1 MQQKIKR
8 VWSFVAI
15 LILTGVVFSFIV
27 GSALIIKR
35 DQVISTE
42 IFQLFR
48 TLFPIILF
56 MFVSFSFL
64 LRRSEVYER
73 MILPTEPLNITDAD
87 RFLYDI
93 PPDEPYL
100 TYDRYRVSTTIDTNT
115 LTAPARSSNEE
126 RISEQSP
133 FMDPVTILP
142 PESNE
147 STIGLTPEE
156 IAYFK
161 EIQVP
166 IEPDRVENQI
176 APPKTPKEVFEK
188 QPENFPS
195 VDQGSTSSMYPSGNK
210 QRIIQGS
217 DTHFNYSSPRDVE
230 DGSIVP
236 PVGRFFRLVR
246 ETASKEDVTSGV
258 PEQPSQQ
265 IIEDTFENRLD
276 QETHY
281 ANQQAYELS
290 LFILRLRFPKQSKRP
305 IRTIYEQ
312 AIREFLGN
320 STYVYQD
327 DENQNR
333 FYGILPFY
341 SFTETQM
348 ELSALYRYL
357 RESLE
362 EDECILSIGFSS
374 RFSREDIIP
383 ETLLKEAQSSMK
395 KALRRKSFSLLG
407 FEPDPNKFETHL

>member
-1 MQQKIKR
+1 MQQQIKR
-8 VWSFVAI
+8 VWSFVAM
-15 LILTGVVFSFIV
+15 LILTGVVISFIV

-35 DQVISTE
+35 DRVISTE

-64 LRRSEVYER
+64 LRRSDVYER
-73 MILPTEPLNITDAD
+73 MILPIEPLNITDAD

-100 TYDRYRVSTTIDTNT
+100 TYDRYRVSTTIDTAAQAT
-115 LTAPARSSNEE
+115 PAGSAQDVP
-126 RISEQSP
+126 IPEQSP
-133 FMDPVTILP
+133 VKGPANFLP
-142 PESNE
+142 QESDE

-156 IAYFK
+156 IAFFK
-161 EIQVP
+161 EIPVP
-166 IEPDRVENQI
+166 IESDDGDELGVHPR
-176 APPKTPKEVFEK
+176 TTKEEFDK
-188 QPENFPS
+188 QSGDVPS
-195 VDQGSTSSMYPSGNK
+195 EDQGSTSTLHPSGNI

-217 DTHFNYSSPRDVE
+217 AAHFNYSTPRDVE
-230 DGSIVP
+230 DGAIVP
-236 PVGRFFRLVR
+236 PLGRFFRLVKD
-246 ETASKEDVTSGV
+246 TPTKEDVTSV
-258 PEQPSQQ
+258 AQEQSSQQ

-281 ANQQAYELS
+281 ANQQDYELS

-312 AIREFLGN
+312 ALREFLGN

-327 DENQNR
+327 DENQNK

-362 EDECILSIGFSS
+362 EDDCILSIGFAS

-383 ETLLKEAQSSMK
+383 ETLLKEALSSMK